1 MKDIPTGKIRCCPL
15 SGSDTDGVTL
25 WDVSQAFHTPRVELC
40 LLCQGLTS
48 THWPRTRGIPR
59 TRGVPSTRGIPF
71 RATPP
76 ARVTLK
82 RGLNEAVTALGVPVH
97 LQWCLSLF
105 HCGFADPPLLLAR
118 CSEKRSLYILVLPTL
133 AWGFP
138 SPLQERLQFRR

>member
-48 THWPRTRGIPR
+48 TAPAQDKGDSQDKGGSLQSHT
-59 TRGVPSTRGIPF
+59 
-71 RATPP
+71 P